1 MAGKTLGHY
10 EILEPLGQSMHQR
23 HLNQISNKQRH
34 TGCWQTCSCVLLSLV
49 IAASAAAQTEQVAT
63 ETPYVVR
70 FGTYGIEVWQF
81 AGLDTGLERIW
92 NSQTVVS
99 EEFVEEWTRR
109 GLLSFASP
117 MGVVADLD
125 DDGTNELGPPDS

>member
-1 MAGKTLGHY
+1 M
-10 EILEPLGQSMHQR
+10 
-23 HLNQISNKQRH
+23 
-34 TGCWQTCSCVLLSLV
+34 